1 MTTIIIMILLMIMIF
16 LRNRRDIFLL
26 YYVKKKRRA
35 NALVTTR
42 ISGSNLRPAFRSHS
56 VYASRR
62 SMADGLP
69 LILLLLPGK
78 YTAFLLL
85 ASWKLPGA
93 AVHIFL
99 FSFHHISF
107 PLSLPESSPFILTV
121 ALFFVRSLSHSFC
134 ILALR
139 KRNLTTI
146 ILFGDIFIQ

>member
-26 YYVKKKRRA
+26 YYVKKKEERMHSWRR
-35 NALVTTR
+35 
-42 ISGSNLRPAFRSHS
+42 GSQDRTCDLLSHS

-62 SMADGLP
+62 NMANGLP

-93 AVHIFL
+93 AVHIIFL

-107 PLSLPESSPFILTV
+107 PLFLPESSPFVLTV
-121 ALFFVRSLSHSFC
+121 VLFRSISIASF
-134 ILALR
+134 LALR